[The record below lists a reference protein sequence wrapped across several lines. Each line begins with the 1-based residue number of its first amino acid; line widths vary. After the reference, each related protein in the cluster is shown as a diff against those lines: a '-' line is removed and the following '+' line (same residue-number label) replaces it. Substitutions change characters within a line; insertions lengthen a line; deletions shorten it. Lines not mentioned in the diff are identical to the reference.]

1 VVLCGVVWC
10 VLFCQLP
17 ICFVN
22 ATDSCRWILK
32 SVFATQVFILLYC
45 ESYCVVSHCII
56 SYRIVLVVSCVVSCA
71 GVSYIDCCR
80 VLIQ

>member
-1 VVLCGVVWC
+1 MEMEGPVVWC

-32 SVFATQVFILLYC
+32 SVFATQVFILF
-45 ESYCVVSHCII
+45 VSNCII
-56 SYRIVLVVSCVVSCA
+56 SHRIVLVVSCVVSC
-71 GVSYIDCCR
+71 VY
-80 VLIQ
+80 